1 MEQFT
6 KIVLKKS
13 LSFPFANCRLLIS
26 SFLLLSSVLLF
37 SCEKV
42 LLDEEPPNNPVS
54 NFESLWKEF
63 DEKYGLFGVKQI
75 DWDSVYTVYRP
86 QIDQVHSSVELYN
99 VLKEMLAGLND
110 SHVALLPTKDSG
122 LPFYQSGALGKLDS
136 MTDFSLDVVKANYL
150 DDSKFADPFFTYG
163 LLDNNIGYIHI
174 EGFSDLPNFLEDPM
188 DEVLSALENTDGLII
203 DVRGGYGG
211 EDLAG
216 QYIAGRFANERKEY
230 MKTRVK
236 SGPGE
241 NDFSSFQAWE
251 IQPEGSFQYQKPIV
265 ILTHRFTISA
275 RETFC
280 LGMKTLPQVTFMGD
294 TTAGA
299 FSNQI
304 NRELPNGWGYSL
316 SIGEWLDAENRSHEG
331 IGLVPDILVKNEKSD
346 LQNGRDKA
354 LETAI
359 DSLN

>member
-1 MEQFT
+1 MEHK
-6 KIVLKKS
+6 KIVQKKCS
-13 LSFPFANCRLLIS
+13 TLSIANCQFLVTYSLIL
-26 SFLLLSSVLLF
+26 FGLLLF
-37 SCEKV
+37 SCDKV
-42 LLDEEPPNNPVS
+42 LLDEELPDNPVA

-63 DEKYGLFGVKQI
+63 DDKYGLFAVKQI
-75 DWDSVYTVYRP
+75 DWDSVYAVYRP
-86 QIDQVHSSVELYN
+86 QIDQAHSSTELYN
-99 VLKEMLAGLND
+99 VLKEMLARLND
-110 SHVALLPTKDSG
+110 SHVALLPTKGSG

-136 MTDFSLDVVKANYL
+136 MADFSLDVVKANYL
-150 DDSKFADPFFTYG
+150 HDSKFADPFFMYG

-174 EGFSDLPNFLEDPM
+174 EGFSDLPKFLEDPM
-188 DEVLSALENTDGLII
+188 NEVLSALENTDGLII

-216 QYIAGRFANERKEY
+216 QYIAGRFARERKVY

-241 NDFSSFQAWE
+241 NDFTSFQTWE
-251 IQPEGSFQYQKPIV
+251 IEPEGGFQYQKPIV
-265 ILTHRFTISA
+265 VLTHRFTISA

-280 LGMKTLPQVTFMGD
+280 LAMKTLPQMTFIGD

-316 SIGEWLDAENRSHEG
+316 SIGEWIDAENISHEG
-331 IGLVPDILVKNEKSD
+331 IGLVPDILVKNQKSD
-346 LQNGRDKA
+346 LLNGQDEA

-359 DSLN
+359 QALQ